1 MRYAEV
7 SGVDGDWDGESA
19 RGGGGGGGGDGK
31 VSGGGKLFVS
41 GEDPSVTPTQVR
53 GREKGRGEA
62 GEEGEESGVL
72 SLEGVAKSERKRPVD
87 GVGWDMV
94 GEGRPIPRG
103 VGFRGCSER
112 P

>member
-1 MRYAEV
+1 MQKYRVWMVTGTGSLRVEEEEEV
-7 SGVDGDWDGESA
+7 VVMA
-19 RGGGGGGGGDGK
+19 I
-31 VSGGGKLFVS
+31 SGGGKLFVS

>member
-1 MRYAEV
+1 MQKYRVWMVTGTGSLRVEEEEE
-7 SGVDGDWDGESA
+7 GVVMA
-19 RGGGGGGGGDGK
+19 I
-31 VSGGGKLFVS
+31 SGGGKLFVS

-62 GEEGEESGVL
+62 GEEEEESGVL

-94 GEGRPIPRG
+94 GEGRPIRG